1 MERRKA
7 FATAGA
13 VSVTAI
19 VVVVALGANVGLF
32 GLTRHD
38 DGPGQF
44 KIVGSTHQGPEAD
57 VRTGGVDAP
66 APGVAPAGSSG
77 AGSSGPGSSGAGTSG
92 AGSSA
97 GPGASVAP
105 SPAVPSAGSPKP
117 YVDDSGFDKD
127 IGSDKEIGSDKA
139 SGSESGDHDD
149 D

>member
-38 DGPGQF
+38 DGPGRF
-44 KIVGSTHQGPEAD
+44 KLVGSTHQGPEAD

-66 APGVAPAGSSG
+66 APGVPPAGSSVAGSSG
-77 AGSSGPGSSGAGTSG
+77 AGSSGAGSSGAGSSG
-92 AGSSA
+92 GS
-97 GPGASVAP
+97 GESVAP
-105 SPAVPSAGSPKP
+105 SPTASSAESPDP
-117 YVDDSGFDKD
+117 HVDDSGFDKG
-127 IGSDKEIGSDKA
+127 IGSDKDSGSDKA
-139 SGSESGDHDD
+139 GGSESGDHDD

>member
-44 KIVGSTHQGPEAD
+44 KLVGSTHETSASD

-66 APGVAPAGSSG
+66 APDAPAPGVPTAGSSG
-77 AGSSGPGSSGAGTSG
+77 AGSSG
-92 AGSSA
+92 AGSPS
-97 GPGASVAP
+97 GSGASVAP
-105 SPAVPSAGSPKP
+105 APVAPSAGSPKP
-117 YVDDSGFDKD
+117 YVDDSGPDKD
-127 IGSDKEIGSDKA
+127 
-139 SGSESGDHDD
+139 SGPVSGDHDD

>member
-77 AGSSGPGSSGAGTSG
+77 P
-92 AGSSA
+92 GSSA

-127 IGSDKEIGSDKA
+127 IGSDEDIGSDKA

>member
-44 KIVGSTHQGPEAD
+44 KLVGSTHETSASD

-66 APGVAPAGSSG
+66 APDAPAPGVPTAGSSVAPAP
-77 AGSSGPGSSGAGTSG
+77 A
-92 AGSSA
+92 
-97 GPGASVAP
+97 AP
-105 SPAVPSAGSPKP
+105 SVGSPNP
-117 YVDDSGFDKD
+117 YVDDSGPDQD
-127 IGSDKEIGSDKA
+127 
-139 SGSESGDHDD
+139 SEPVSGDHDD